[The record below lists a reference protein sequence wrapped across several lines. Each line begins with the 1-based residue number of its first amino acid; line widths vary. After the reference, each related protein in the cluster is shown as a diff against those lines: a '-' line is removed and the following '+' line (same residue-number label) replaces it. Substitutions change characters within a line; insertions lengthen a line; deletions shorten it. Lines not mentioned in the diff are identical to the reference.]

1 MAAEDCE
8 NFLNPR
14 IAAKSA
20 KSAKSAKFNHKI
32 YISFL
37 NTLISQFF
45 KTTNS

>member
-14 IAAKSA
+14 IT
-20 KSAKSAKFNHKI
+20 AKSAKFNHKI

-37 NTLISQFF
+37 NTLISQFL